1 MCLYCLRVSLGTR
14 CSELATSSNEKAF
27 GASSGL
33 LEVCRERG
41 GGKQCST
48 TGPFQIVC
56 VCVCVCVC
64 SRAKR
69 VIKGV
74 ALRSLVSVLR
84 ALEVTF
90 VTV

>member
-1 MCLYCLRVSLGTR
+1 MPLRVFWK
-14 CSELATSSNEKAF
+14 CS
-27 GASSGL
+27 
-33 LEVCRERG
+33 RERG

-56 VCVCVCVC
+56 VCLCVC

-90 VTV
+90 VTVEL